1 MAQDDIDE
9 MLEGKSE
16 NFISISPFSHELI
29 KSNNQLKKIRMYTHL
44 IRKFNWNVEYMEL
57 ATTTEETRINY
68 GGKWVNCFINAE
80 LFQFLFRLYHH
91 ASELKLEVKKYKNI
105 MFFPFHDQ
113 FYTYTSC

>member
-9 MLEGKSE
+9 MLEGKCE

-44 IRKFNWNVEYMEL
+44 IRKFNWIVEYTEL
-57 ATTTEETRINY
+57 ATNTEETRINY
-68 GGKWVNCFINAE
+68 GGKWVNCFVNAE

-91 ASELKLEVKKYKNI
+91 ASELKLAVKK
-105 MFFPFHDQ
+105 
-113 FYTYTSC
+113 